1 MGGAGRESAAC
12 REVVM
17 SSRPR
22 PPADGIDAGDALVG
36 LSTPRTSVRLNKSLS
51 LQGRDA

>member
-1 MGGAGRESAAC
+1 
-12 REVVM
+12 M

-36 LSTPRTSVRLNKSLS
+36 LSTPRTSVRLNKSLK